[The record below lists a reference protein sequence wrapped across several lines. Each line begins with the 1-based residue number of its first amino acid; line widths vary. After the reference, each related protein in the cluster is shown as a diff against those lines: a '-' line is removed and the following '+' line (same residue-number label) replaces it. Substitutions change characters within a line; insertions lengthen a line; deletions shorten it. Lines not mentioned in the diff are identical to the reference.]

1 MQWIICVGKRN
12 MDKSIEEIKLSW
24 SSLSDSPHAT
34 GWRSIAVSSPA
45 HVALRAGRSFP
56 GQEEALLVG
65 FPSVTIAA
73 AEKLPESQGFAVTR
87 LEATTEAVQWLALA
101 RKSTGSFELFTAMV
115 SDIVESLSAA
125 EPNDEKSLLRIFLGR
140 IRAWQE
146 FMRKGAMALS
156 PEAELGLVGE
166 LAALDAIIK
175 EGVLASTALEGWL
188 GPLDGIQDFHL
199 GLGALEVEASTSPA
213 GFPATIGSL
222 EQLDDRVRQPLFVVG
237 AKFRQIDSGRNL
249 PTFIADLLASFGE
262 DYECQRLFGERLLA
276 AGYFTQHAERYSRR
290 FVLNEIRVLQVLE
303 GFPRLIQG
311 SIPPGILGARYD
323 IDLDRA
329 PGERL
334 TIGQALK
341 RMGAV

>member
-1 MQWIICVGKRN
+1 MA
-12 MDKSIEEIKLSW
+12 KSIEEIELSW
-24 SSLSDSPHAT
+24 SSLSDSRDAT
-34 GWRSIAVSSPA
+34 GWRSIAVSSPT
-45 HVALRAGRSFP
+45 HVTLRAGRSFP
-56 GQEEALLVG
+56 GHEEALLVG

-87 LEATTEAVQWLALA
+87 LEATTEAAQWLALT

-115 SDIVESLSAA
+115 SDVVESLSVA
-125 EPNDEKSLLRIFLGR
+125 EPNDEKNLLRIFLGR

-166 LAALDAIIK
+166 LAVLDAIIK
-175 EGVLASTALEGWL
+175 EGVAASTAIEGWL

-199 GLGALEVEASTSPA
+199 GLGALEVKASISPA
-213 GFPATIGSL
+213 GFPAKIGSL
-222 EQLDDRVRQPLFVVG
+222 EQLDDRARQPLFVAG

-249 PTFIADLLASFGE
+249 PTMIAELLASLRE
-262 DYECQRLFGERLLA
+262 DHECQRLLGERLLS
-276 AGYFTQHAERYSRR
+276 AGYFTQHADRYFRK
-290 FVLNEIRVLQVLE
+290 FVLNEIRVLQVLD

-311 SIPPGILGARYD
+311 SIPPGILGVRYD

-329 PGERL
+329 PGERI

>member
-1 MQWIICVGKRN
+1 MA
-12 MDKSIEEIKLSW
+12 KSIVEIELSW
-24 SSLSDSPHAT
+24 SSLANSPDAT
-34 GWRSIAVSSPA
+34 GWRSIAVSSPD
-45 HVALRAGRSFP
+45 HMALRAGRSFP

-65 FPSVTIAA
+65 FTTVTIAA

-87 LEATTEAVQWLALA
+87 LEATTEAAQWLALT

-115 SDIVESLSAA
+115 SDVVESLNAA

-175 EGVLASTALEGWL
+175 EGVSASTAIEGWL
-188 GPLDGIQDFHL
+188 GPLDGVQDFNL
-199 GLGALEVEASTSPA
+199 GLGALEVKASISPA
-213 GFPATIGSL
+213 GFPAKIGSL
-222 EQLDDRVRQPLFVVG
+222 EQLDDRARQPLFVVG

-249 PTFIADLLASFGE
+249 PTIIADLLESLGE
-262 DYECQRLFGERLLA
+262 DHESQRLLGERLLA
-276 AGYFTQHAERYSRR
+276 AGYFTQHSDRYPRR
-290 FVLNEIRVLQVLE
+290 FVLNEIRVVE
-303 GFPRLIQG
+303 VVDGFPRLIQG
-311 SIPPGILGARYD
+311 AIPPGILDARYD

-329 PGERL
+329 PGERI

>member
-1 MQWIICVGKRN
+1 MA
-12 MDKSIEEIKLSW
+12 KSIDEIELSW
-24 SSLSDSPHAT
+24 SSLTDSPDAT

-56 GQEEALLVG
+56 SKEEALLVG

-73 AEKLPESQGFAVTR
+73 AEKLPESQGFAVSR
-87 LEATTEAVQWLALA
+87 LEATTEAAQWLALT
-101 RKSTGSFELFTAMV
+101 RKSSGSFELFTAMV
-115 SDIVESLSAA
+115 SDVVESLHAA
-125 EPNDEKSLLRIFLGR
+125 EPGDEKNLLRIFLRR

-146 FMRKGAMALS
+146 FMRKGALALS

-175 EGVLASTALEGWL
+175 EGVTASTAIEGWL
-188 GPLDGIQDFHL
+188 GPLDGVQDFHL
-199 GLGALEVEASTSPA
+199 GLGAIEVKASISPV
-213 GFPATIGSL
+213 GFPAKIGSL
-222 EQLDDRVRQPLFVVG
+222 EQLDDRARQPLFLLG

-249 PTFIADLLASFGE
+249 PTFAADMMTSLKDDQEA
-262 DYECQRLFGERLLA
+262 QRLFGERLLA
-276 AGYFTQHAERYSRR
+276 AGYFTQHADRYPRR
-290 FVLNEIRVLQVLE
+290 FVLNEIRVVE
-303 GFPRLIQG
+303 VADGFPRLIQG

-329 PGERL
+329 PGERI
-334 TIGQALK
+334 TINQALR

>member
-1 MQWIICVGKRN
+1 MA
-12 MDKSIEEIKLSW
+12 KSIEEIELSW
-24 SSLSDSPHAT
+24 SSLTDNPDAT

-45 HVALRAGRSFP
+45 NVALRAGRSFP

-87 LEATTEAVQWLALA
+87 LEATTEAAQWLALT

-115 SDIVESLSAA
+115 SDVVESLNVAD
-125 EPNDEKSLLRIFLGR
+125 PNDEKNLLRVFLGR

-175 EGVLASTALEGWL
+175 EGVAASTAIEGWL

-199 GLGALEVEASTSPA
+199 GLGALEVKASISPA
-213 GFPATIGSL
+213 GFPAKIGSL
-222 EQLDDRVRQPLFVVG
+222 EQLDDRSRQPLFVVG

-249 PTFIADLLASFGE
+249 PTFIADLLASLGDDHE
-262 DYECQRLFGERLLA
+262 SQRLLGERLLA
-276 AGYFTQHAERYSRR
+276 AGYFTQHADRYPRR
-290 FVLNEIRVLQVLE
+290 FVLNEIRVVEVLD

-311 SIPPGILGARYD
+311 AIPPGVLGARYD

-329 PGERL
+329 PGERI

-341 RMGAV
+341 RMGVI

>member
-1 MQWIICVGKRN
+1 MA
-12 MDKSIEEIKLSW
+12 KSIEEIELSW
-24 SSLSDSPHAT
+24 TSLTNGPDAT

-45 HVALRAGRSFP
+45 HVTLRAGRSFP

-65 FPSVTIAA
+65 FLSATIAA

-87 LEATTEAVQWLALA
+87 LEATTEAAQWLALT

-115 SDIVESLSAA
+115 SDVVESLNAA
-125 EPNDEKSLLRIFLGR
+125 EPTNDEKSLLRIFLGR

-175 EGVLASTALEGWL
+175 EGVAASIAIEGWL

-199 GLGALEVEASTSPA
+199 GLGALEIKASISPA
-213 GFPATIGSL
+213 GFPAKIGSL
-222 EQLDDRVRQPLFVVG
+222 EQLDDRARQPLFVVG

-249 PTFIADLLASFGE
+249 PTFIADLLASLGE
-262 DYECQRLFGERLLA
+262 DHESQRLFGERLLA
-276 AGYFTQHAERYSRR
+276 AGYFTQHADRYPRR
-290 FVLNEIRVLQVLE
+290 FVLSEIRVVEVIE

-311 SIPPGILGARYD
+311 SIPTGILSVRYE

-329 PGERL
+329 PGERI
-334 TIGQALK
+334 TMGQALK

>member
-1 MQWIICVGKRN
+1 MA
-12 MDKSIEEIKLSW
+12 KSIEEIELSW
-24 SSLSDSPHAT
+24 SSLTNSPDVT

-45 HVALRAGRSFP
+45 HVALRAGRGFP

-65 FPSVTIAA
+65 FTSVTIAP

-87 LEATTEAVQWLALA
+87 LEATTEVAQWLALT
-101 RKSTGSFELFTAMV
+101 RKSTGSFELFAAMV
-115 SDIVESLSAA
+115 SDVVESLNAA
-125 EPNDEKSLLRIFLGR
+125 EPNDEKNLLRIFLGR

-166 LAALDAIIK
+166 LAALDEIIK
-175 EGVLASTALEGWL
+175 EGVVASTAIEGWL
-188 GPLDGIQDFHL
+188 GPLDGVQDFHL
-199 GLGALEVEASTSPA
+199 GLGAFEVKASISPA
-213 GFPATIGSL
+213 GFPAKIGSL
-222 EQLDDRVRQPLFVVG
+222 EQLDDRARQPLFVVG

-249 PTFIADLLASFGE
+249 PTIIADLLASLGE
-262 DYECQRLFGERLLA
+262 DHESQRLLGERLLA
-276 AGYFTQHAERYSRR
+276 AGYFTQHADRYPRR
-290 FVLNEIRVLQVLE
+290 FVLNEIRVVE
-303 GFPRLIQG
+303 VVDGFPRLIQG
-311 SIPPGILGARYD
+311 AIPPGILGARYD

-329 PGERL
+329 PGERI